1 MIKNIKKALVIAP
14 HPDDE
19 TLGAGGTI
27 KKLTKMNIQVFVLVV
42 GGHLPPI
49 YPESHY
55 IQTENECKKACNI
68 LGVKKIIFLKKTAT
82 KFNEEPIAEFNK
94 SINDVIFSINPEL
107 IMIPFPDRHI
117 DHKVVFNSSMVCTRP
132 KKNSKL
138 KIILSYETLSE
149 THWNANYIEPNFVP
163 DVFIDIS
170 TEFKFKEKALKTYS
184 SQIKNNKSRNINA
197 IKGLASF
204 RGSQNSTNYCE
215 GFKLI
220 RLNF

>member
-1 MIKNIKKALVIAP
+1 M
-14 HPDDE
+14 
-19 TLGAGGTI
+19 
-27 KKLTKMNIQVFVLVV
+27 
-42 GGHLPPI
+42 
-49 YPESHY
+49 
-55 IQTENECKKACNI
+55 
-68 LGVKKIIFLKKTAT
+68 KKIIFLKKTAT

-94 SINDVIFSINPEL
+94 SINDVIVSINPEL

-170 TEFKFKEKALKTYS
+170 TES
-184 SQIKNNKSRNINA
+184 N
-197 IKGLASF
+197 
-204 RGSQNSTNYCE
+204 
-215 GFKLI
+215 
-220 RLNF
+220 